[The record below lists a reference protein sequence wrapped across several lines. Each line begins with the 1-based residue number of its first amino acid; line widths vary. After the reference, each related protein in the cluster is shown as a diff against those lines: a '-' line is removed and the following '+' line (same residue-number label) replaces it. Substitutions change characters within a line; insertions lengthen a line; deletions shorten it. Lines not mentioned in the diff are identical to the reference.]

1 MRGRAVFAGTALC
14 AAVAL
19 ATGTGGAALAQAP
32 AQAVQDWK
40 KEFEDICGK
49 TQDAM
54 ALPVEELKTLVAR
67 CDKLK
72 PQIEKLDESQR
83 KVYSRRLQVCRDLYQ
98 FVIESRPQGQA
109 G

>member
-1 MRGRAVFAGTALC
+1 MSARREFLGAVFWVAVGLAIGPSGRAR
-14 AAVAL
+14 
-19 ATGTGGAALAQAP
+19 AQAP
-32 AQAVQDWK
+32 APAAQDWR
-40 KEFEDICGK
+40 KEFEDLCAK

-54 ALPVEELKTLVAR
+54 ALPMDELKSLVSR

-98 FVIESRPQGQA
+98 FVIESREKG
-109 G
+109 

>member
-1 MRGRAVFAGTALC
+1 MRGRRVFLGAVFWAALGLAAGRG
-14 AAVAL
+14 
-19 ATGTGGAALAQAP
+19 GTALAQAP
-32 AQAVQDWK
+32 AAAAQDWK

-54 ALPVEELKTLVAR
+54 ALPLEELKTLVSR

-72 PQIEKLDESQR
+72 PQLEKLDESQR

-98 FVIESRPQGQA
+98 FVIESRPQGSA